1 MRIRCAI
8 STSAMDPT
16 LRQPPA
22 GWRARLQGYRWTEAL
37 EGCSEAS
44 VFRLAA
50 PGRPSLYVKTEPA
63 AALAELPGEA
73 ERLRWL
79 AAAGMPCAPV
89 LGWAQ
94 EAGQYWMLLGELPGR
109 NLEDAALDSACK
121 VRLMAGA
128 LRRLHALDR
137 AGCPFDHR
145 AALRIG
151 LAGARLQAGLVDGD
165 DLDEAPRDLAPADLF
180 ARLQAQA
187 PAHEDLVVT
196 HGDACLPN
204 LIVHHEQHEQHE
216 QISGWIDCGRLG
228 VADRWQDLALATRDI
243 GEVLGAEWVAPF
255 LRAYGAQP
263 DPERTAFYRL
273 LDEFF

>member
-1 MRIRCAI
+1 MLIRCAI

-16 LRQPPA
+16 LGQPPA

-37 EGCSEAS
+37 EGCSAAS
-44 VFRLAA
+44 VFRLDT
-50 PGRPSLYVKTEPA
+50 PGQPSLYLKTEPA
-63 AALAELPGEA
+63 GLLAELPGEA

-79 AAAGMPCAPV
+79 AAAGIPCAPV
-89 LGWAQ
+89 LGWEQ
-94 EAGQYWMLLGELPGR
+94 EAGRYWMLLGELRER
-109 NLEDAALDSACK
+109 NLEDAAFDPACK
-121 VRLMAGA
+121 VRLMAAA
-128 LRRLHALDR
+128 LRSLHALDV

-151 LAGARLQAGLVDGD
+151 HAEARLRAGLVEED
-165 DLDEAPRDLAPADLF
+165 DLDDAHRGLAPADLF

-187 PAHEDLVVT
+187 PAREDLVVT

-204 LIVHHEQHEQHE
+204 LIVQHGQHER
-216 QISGWIDCGRLG
+216 ISGWIDCGRLG

-243 GEVLGAEWVAPF
+243 GEVLGPEWVAPF
-255 LRAYGAQP
+255 LREYGAQP
-263 DPERTAFYRL
+263 DPARTRFYRL

>member
-8 STSAMDPT
+8 STSAMAPT
-16 LRQPPA
+16 SRQPPA
-22 GWRARLQGYRWTEAL
+22 DWRARLQGYRWTEAR
-37 EGCSEAS
+37 EGCSAAA

-50 PGRPSLYVKTEPA
+50 PGRPSLYVKTEA
-63 AALAELPGEA
+63 AGPLAELPGEA

-79 AAAGMPCAPV
+79 AGAGIPCAPV
-89 LGWAQ
+89 LAWVEENGH
-94 EAGQYWMLLGELPGR
+94 YWMLLGELPGQ
-109 NLEDAALDSACK
+109 NLEDAAFNPACK

-128 LRRLHALDR
+128 LRRLHALDL

-145 AALRIG
+145 AARRIV
-151 LAGARLQAGLVDGD
+151 LAGARLQAGLVDAD
-165 DLDEAPRDLAPADLF
+165 DLDEAHRDLAPADLF

-187 PAHEDLVVT
+187 PAREGLVVT

-204 LIVHHEQHEQHE
+204 LIVQHE

-243 GEVLGAEWVAPF
+243 GEVLGPEWVAPF
-255 LRAYGAQP
+255 LRAYGVQL